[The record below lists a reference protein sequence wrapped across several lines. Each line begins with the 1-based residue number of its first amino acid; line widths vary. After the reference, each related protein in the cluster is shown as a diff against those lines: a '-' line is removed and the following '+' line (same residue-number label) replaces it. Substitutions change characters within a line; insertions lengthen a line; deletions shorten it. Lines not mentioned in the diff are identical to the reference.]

1 MAHIELDTE
10 DLTLLSND
18 INDISNKLIDLK
30 TVIDTKFEN
39 AKKMEVYD
47 NGFNN
52 IKKYLEK
59 EIEKLNGMKLKIES
73 QQSDVMNIEKTYGE
87 RFSNLV
93 IPSLQSGDSSLAVQ
107 PSSSVLGSVSAPV
120 NTQGTSG
127 SQTNI
132 NPFASDTTDSAP
144 IGNTSSNTGNS
155 STTYSNPTD
164 SSDSNSGDETV
175 NYAENSEAKKDGNGN
190 GNNIFGV
197 LAGATGVIGAGGLA
211 TAAVLRAKDDNDDKK
226 EEDD

>member
-1 MAHIELDTE
+1 
-10 DLTLLSND
+10 
-18 INDISNKLIDLK
+18 
-30 TVIDTKFEN
+30 
-39 AKKMEVYD
+39 
-47 NGFNN
+47 
-52 IKKYLEK
+52 
-59 EIEKLNGMKLKIES
+59 
-73 QQSDVMNIEKTYGE
+73 MNIEKTYGE

-107 PSSSVLGSVSAPV
+107 PSSAVLGSVSAPV

-127 SQTNI
+127 SQTNT
-132 NPFASDTTDSAP
+132 NLFTSDTTDSAP
-144 IGNTSSNTGNS
+144 IGNTSSSTGNS

-164 SSDSNSGDETV
+164 SSDSNSGNETV

-190 GNNIFGV
+190 NIFGV
-197 LAGATGVIGAGGLA
+197 LAGAAGVIGAGGLA